1 MTMFNYFKQ
10 QRRIRSN
17 TLDTTRNSLGG
28 ALASHVNQC
37 YPNQVRENLSFRHGS
52 GFAELFQQ
60 RSRNTRNDSHTCGNV
75 SVGVCLSKRLE
86 GGFDQSVVS
95 RIKVNNA
102 LNAQGMNIL

>member
-60 RSRNTRNDSHTCGNV
+60 
-75 SVGVCLSKRLE
+75 
-86 GGFDQSVVS
+86 
-95 RIKVNNA
+95 
-102 LNAQGMNIL
+102 